1 MSAIALSTWGKYQ
14 APTPFFGEATT
25 PHPVTKTQ
33 VRHAM
38 RINSPRLAV
47 WIFDSHPATSTSI
60 EKS

>member
-33 VRHAM
+33 LARR
-38 RINSPRLAV
+38 RILQSPADCGALLGL
-47 WIFDSHPATSTSI
+47 IFSQCL
-60 EKS
+60 